1 MPKSILKININNE
14 LDVVLA
20 YKRAKQLSERL
31 GITIGNQTKFATA
44 VSEICRNVIE
54 HVGNGI
60 IQFGFIEVESIKY
73 IEAIV
78 SDRGRGLGNIDY
90 LLNRNN
96 GASHIKGTGLIN
108 SRKLVD
114 HFNVESEF
122 EKGTKVTLR
131 QRLPHNAP
139 TVTKALAEAWMH
151 EFDTDNI
158 SPYAEIKRQNMQ
170 LLEVLDQLRE
180 RNEVAEQQLKEISRL
195 NEKLHQTNEN
205 IQELL
210 QEREEHNASLQSI
223 NEDLDTFAHT
233 VSHDLRAPLQ
243 NINGLSDALEE
254 CLETKKLEE
263 AITIFPM
270 LRQQTARMDQFIR
283 SILAYSLAGRKNIV
297 KTETELHQLIS
308 DVTELLNLPEHI
320 TILLPAQLLKLQT
333 ETILL
338 HQVFSNLIGNAIKYH
353 DLKQEAT
360 IEVDYKLKDGMIY
373 FSLQDNG
380 PGIPL
385 ASHHDIFTMYHTI
398 NVDSSGNSTG
408 LGLSI
413 VKKIITG
420 KGGKVWVD
428 SEGRGTRFT
437 FTWPASEIVTD

>member
-1 MPKSILKININNE
+1 MSRSILKININNE

-31 GITIGNQTKFATA
+31 GITIANQTKFATA
-44 VSEICRNVIE
+44 VSEICRNVVE
-54 HVGNGI
+54 HVGSGT
-60 IQFGFIEVESIKY
+60 IQFALIEVQSINY

-78 SDRGRGLGNIDY
+78 SDRGRGLGNIEY
-90 LLNRNN
+90 LLNRNTGGSN
-96 GASHIKGTGLIN
+96 TKGTGLIN

-114 HFNVESEF
+114 YFNVESEF

-139 TVTKALAEAWMH
+139 TVTKTVAENWMQ
-151 EFDTDNI
+151 EFDMDNV

-170 LLEVLDQLRE
+170 LLEVLEQLRE
-180 RNEVAEQQLKEISRL
+180 RNEEAEQQLKEISRL
-195 NEKLHQTNEN
+195 NEKLQQTNES

-210 QEREEHNASLQSI
+210 EEREEHNARLQSI

-243 NINGLSDALEE
+243 NINGLSHALAEY
-254 CLETKKLEE
+254 LDSARLEE
-263 AITIFPM
+263 AKAIFPM
-270 LRQQTARMDQFIR
+270 LRQQTARMDQFIL
-283 SILAYSLAGRKNIV
+283 SILSYSLAGRKNIV
-297 KTETELHQLIS
+297 KTETELHQLLQG
-308 DVTELLNLPEHI
+308 VTELLSIPEHVTIILPERP
-320 TILLPAQLLKLQT
+320 LRLQT

-353 DLKQEAT
+353 DLKQGAT
-360 IEVDYKLKDGMIY
+360 IEVTFELKGDMIY

-380 PGIPL
+380 PGIPA
-385 ASHHDIFTMYHTI
+385 ASQGDIFTMYHTI
-398 NVDSSGNSTG
+398 TVNSAGNSTG

-413 VKKIITG
+413 VKKIVTG

-437 FTWPASEIVTD
+437 FTWPASEIKQL

>member
-1 MPKSILKININNE
+1 MPRSILKINISNE

-31 GITIGNQTKFATA
+31 GITIANQTKFATA
-44 VSEICRNVIE
+44 VSEICRNVVE
-54 HVGNGI
+54 HVGNGT
-60 IQFGFIEVESIKY
+60 IQFALIELQSINY

-78 SDRGRGLGNIDY
+78 SDRGRGLGNIEY
-90 LLNRNN
+90 LLNRNTGGSN
-96 GASHIKGTGLIN
+96 TKGTGLIN

-114 HFNVESEF
+114 YFNVESEF

-139 TVTKALAEAWMH
+139 TVTKTIAENWMH
-151 EFDTDNI
+151 EFDMDNV

-170 LLEVLDQLRE
+170 LLEVLEQLRE
-180 RNEVAEQQLKEISRL
+180 RNEEAEQQLKEISRL
-195 NEKLHQTNEN
+195 NQKLQQTNES

-210 QEREEHNASLQSI
+210 QEREEQNERLQSI

-243 NINGLSDALEE
+243 NINGLSHALAE
-254 CLETKKLEE
+254 CLDLERLEE
-263 AITIFPM
+263 AKTIFPM
-270 LRQQTARMDQFIR
+270 LRQQTARMDQFIM
-283 SILAYSLAGRKNIV
+283 SILSYSLAGRKNIV
-297 KTETELHQLIS
+297 KTETELHQLING
-308 DVTELLNLPEHI
+308 VIELLNLPEHI
-320 TILLPAQLLKLQT
+320 TILLPAQPLKLQT

-353 DLKQEAT
+353 DLKQNAT
-360 IEVDYKLKDGMIY
+360 IEVTFELKGDMIH

-380 PGIPL
+380 PGIPA
-385 ASHHDIFTMYHTI
+385 ASQGDIFTMYHTI

-420 KGGKVWVD
+420 KGGKVWVS
-428 SEGRGTRFT
+428 SEGRGSRFV
-437 FTWPASEIVTD
+437 FTWPASEIIQL